1 MRPISINSDLTRML
15 DDYINWFNKKDFDL
29 PMDEKRF
36 GDKDMEYYCSK
47 EYLDHVMS
55 ESKKHRGPPEYAKVC
70 DFHLTHKT
78 PQQAREKSL
87 EFCKD
92 LAAYLGAKFTAVHVY
107 YPEGGYMSWH
117 NNWDCPGYNIL
128 LSHSDGGG
136 FFKYLTEDGSIET
149 MNDPAGWNAK
159 VGYYGG
165 KDDPYWHCAGSTSPR
180 QTIGF
185 VIPDKDMWEMM
196 IEDISYA

>member
-36 GDKDMEYYCSK
+36 VDRDMEYYCSK

-78 PQQAREKSL
+78 PQQQEKS
-87 EFCKD
+87 
-92 LAAYLGAKFTAVHVY
+92 H
-107 YPEGGYMSWH
+107 
-117 NNWDCPGYNIL
+117 
-128 LSHSDGGG
+128 
-136 FFKYLTEDGSIET
+136 
-149 MNDPAGWNAK
+149 
-159 VGYYGG
+159 
-165 KDDPYWHCAGSTSPR
+165 
-180 QTIGF
+180 
-185 VIPDKDMWEMM
+185 
-196 IEDISYA
+196 

>member
-36 GDKDMEYYCSK
+36 GDRDMEYYCSK

-87 EFCKD
+87 EFCKG
-92 LAAYLGAKFTAVHVY
+92 LGCISWRQVY
-107 YPEGGYMSWH
+107 RSSR
-117 NNWDCPGYNIL
+117 L
-128 LSHSDGGG
+128 LSRRWI
-136 FFKYLTEDGSIET
+136 YVV
-149 MNDPAGWNAK
+149 A
-159 VGYYGG
+159 
-165 KDDPYWHCAGSTSPR
+165 
-180 QTIGF
+180 
-185 VIPDKDMWEMM
+185 
-196 IEDISYA
+196 

>member
-1 MRPISINSDLTRML
+1 MKVIPINEELSKLLN
-15 DDYINWFNKKDFDL
+15 DYISWFNKQDFDL
-29 PMDEKRF
+29 PMDERRM
-36 GDKDMEYYCSK
+36 GDGDMDYFCSS
-47 EYLDHVMS
+47 EYLDLVM
-55 ESKKHRGPPEYAKVC
+55 ENEDHKGPPEYAKVC
-70 DFHLTHKT
+70 DFQLSNGVPKK
-78 PQQAREKSL
+78 ARLKSL
-87 EFCKD
+87 DFCKS
-92 LAAYLGAKFTAVHVY
+92 LAAFLGAKYTAVHVY

-128 LSHSDGGG
+128 LSHSDSGG
-136 FFKYLTEDGSIET
+136 FFKYLKDGSIQT
-149 MNDPAGWNAK
+149 IHDPAGWSAK

-196 IEDISYA
+196 VEDISA